1 MTTKWTKEE
10 LERRFRHYLG
20 DEDDDSAQARK
31 RRRILRAAHEL
42 FLAQGYRKTSVDDV
56 ARKAEVA
63 KGTVYLYFP
72 NKGTLLEA
80 AIALEKRGLM
90 KRLGPLFDGSIP
102 KRERLLRYLEITF
115 TSGRDMPLVAR
126 MLTGDSE
133 LWAALEDIGMEAI
146 TQRQAEGAEFLM
158 ELIEDAVPGVLT
170 DEQKRERAEVIIGV
184 GFSAGML
191 LDERTRSGRSLD
203 AFVRSLSEM
212 LTFGVAGRRPEKK
225 R

>member
-1 MTTKWTKEE
+1 MTKWTKEV
-10 LERRFRHYLG
+10 LESRFRQYLG
-20 DEDDDSAQARK
+20 DEADDSPQARK

-42 FLAQGYRKTSVDDV
+42 FLAQGYRKTSIDDV

-72 NKGTLLEA
+72 NKGALLEA

-90 KRLGPLFDGSIP
+90 KRLEPLFDGSIP

-133 LWAALEDIGMEAI
+133 LWAALEDIGMDAI

-158 ELIEDAVPGVLT
+158 ELIEDAAPGVLT

-212 LTFGVAGRRPEKK
+212 LTFGVAGK
-225 R
+225 RKR